1 MLNSKKITIFAADI
15 NRNMDRI
22 QDVYALEEQIYEL
35 VDGYL
40 QEADCYTKTPVL
52 AVWKR
57 CGKLNVAVDV
67 QANLKLTKTADVFAI
82 ADVLRPTEDGTAQE
96 PDNDKI
102 AEIASVWFD
111 VR

>member
-1 MLNSKKITIFAADI
+1 MN
-15 NRNMDRI
+15 RI
-22 QDVYALEEQIYEL
+22 QDVYALEEQIYNL

-40 QEADCYTKTPVL
+40 QEANCYAEAPVL

-67 QANLKLTKTADVFAI
+67 QANLKLTKIADVFPI
-82 ADVLRPTEDGTAQE
+82 ADVLRPTEDGTDQE

-102 AEIASVWFD
+102 ADIASVWFD
-111 VR
+111 VRG

>member
-1 MLNSKKITIFAADI
+1 MRAKYTI
-15 NRNMDRI
+15 MDRI
-22 QDVYALEEQIYEL
+22 QDLHALEERIYEL

-40 QEADCYTKTPVL
+40 QEADCYATAPVL

-67 QANLKLTKTADVFAI
+67 ETNLKLTKTADVFPI
-82 ADVLRPTEDGTAQE
+82 ADVLRPTEEGIAQE

>member
-1 MLNSKKITIFAADI
+1 
-15 NRNMDRI
+15 MDRI

-40 QEADCYTKTPVL
+40 QEADCYATAPVL

-67 QANLKLTKTADVFAI
+67 ETNLKLTKTADVI
-82 ADVLRPTEDGTAQE
+82 PNCGCDSPNRGRHRPRTRQRQNRRDCLC
-96 PDNDKI
+96 
-102 AEIASVWFD
+102 V
-111 VR
+111 V

>member
-1 MLNSKKITIFAADI
+1 
-15 NRNMDRI
+15 MDRI

-40 QEADCYTKTPVL
+40 QEADCYATAPVL

-67 QANLKLTKTADVFAI
+67 ENNLKLTKTADVFPI
-82 ADVLRPTEDGTAQE
+82 ADVLRPLGMAILIHQSRD
-96 PDNDKI
+96 PRDRM
-102 AEIASVWFD
+102 

>member
-1 MLNSKKITIFAADI
+1 
-15 NRNMDRI
+15 
-22 QDVYALEEQIYEL
+22 
-35 VDGYL
+35 
-40 QEADCYTKTPVL
+40 L

-67 QANLKLTKTADVFAI
+67 ETNLKLTKTADVFPI
-82 ADVLRPTEDGTAQE
+82 ADVLRANEDGSAQE

>member
-1 MLNSKKITIFAADI
+1 
-15 NRNMDRI
+15 MDRI

-40 QEADCYTKTPVL
+40 QEADCYAEAPLL
-52 AVWKR
+52 AIWKR
-57 CGKLNVAVDV
+57 CGKLNVAVDI
-67 QANLKLTKTADVFAI
+67 QANLKLTKTADVFPI
-82 ADVLRPTEDGTAQE
+82 SDVLRPTEDGTAEE

-111 VR
+111 VRG

>member
-1 MLNSKKITIFAADI
+1 
-15 NRNMDRI
+15 MDRI
-22 QDVYALEEQIYEL
+22 QDVYALEGQIYEL

-40 QEADCYTKTPVL
+40 QEADCYATAPVL

-67 QANLKLTKTADVFAI
+67 ETNLKLTKTSDVFPI
-82 ADVLRPTEDGTAQE
+82 ADVIRPTEDGTAQE

-102 AEIASVWFD
+102 AEIASMWFD
-111 VR
+111 VRG

>member
-1 MLNSKKITIFAADI
+1 
-15 NRNMDRI
+15 MDRI

-40 QEADCYTKTPVL
+40 QEADSYATAPVL

-67 QANLKLTKTADVFAI
+67 ETNLKLTMTADVFQI
-82 ADVLRPTEDGTAQE
+82 ADVLRTTEDGTAQE

-102 AEIASVWFD
+102 AEIASLWFD
-111 VR
+111 VRG

>member
-1 MLNSKKITIFAADI
+1 
-15 NRNMDRI
+15 MDRI

-40 QEADCYTKTPVL
+40 HEADCYATAPVL

-67 QANLKLTKTADVFAI
+67 ETNLKLTKTADVFPI
-82 ADVLRPTEDGTAQE
+82 ADVLRATEEDATMLE

-102 AEIASVWFD
+102 ASIAAKWFD

>member
-1 MLNSKKITIFAADI
+1 
-15 NRNMDRI
+15 MDRI
-22 QDVYALEEQIYEL
+22 QDVYALEEQIYEF

-40 QEADCYTKTPVL
+40 QEADCYATAPVL

-67 QANLKLTKTADVFAI
+67 ITNLKLTKMADIFPI

-96 PDNDKI
+96 PDSDKI

>member
-1 MLNSKKITIFAADI
+1 MRAKYTI
-15 NRNMDRI
+15 MDRI
-22 QDVYALEEQIYEL
+22 QDQYALEERIYEL
-35 VDGYL
+35 VDAYL
-40 QEADCYTKTPVL
+40 QEADCYTTAPVL

-67 QANLKLTKTADVFAI
+67 ETNLKLTKMADVFPI
-82 ADVLRPTEDGTAQE
+82 ADVLRPTEDGIAQE